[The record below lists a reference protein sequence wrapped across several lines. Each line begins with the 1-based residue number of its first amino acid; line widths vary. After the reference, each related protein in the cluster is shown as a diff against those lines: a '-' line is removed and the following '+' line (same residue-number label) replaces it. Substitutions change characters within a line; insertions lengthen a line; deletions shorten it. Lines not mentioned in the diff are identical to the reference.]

1 MPLSPLPATRL
12 ALILLTAAPVA
23 CSVSVEGDDSASYG
37 EVTLTVSYLDPEG
50 NQVSRDQRHGP
61 GDQLVAPLD
70 RELYDPITVDD
81 AEVTEPALLLDAA
94 RAEIRL
100 PTGALVALRREG
112 DRLVADGPTLFGVRS
127 ALQTQDRMAIEVEGG
142 RFEVTLT
149 GALSPESRER
159 FFATALVRTI
169 RGEALLADD
178 CRPDCLYSVNPV
190 SWVCGP
196 ARDVLERELGGECDG
211 PFTPEEWDAVVL
223 EVRTQGKIDACYQM
237 WLIPRP
243 ICEWAYDFASDSV
256 FEYLAPNA
264 SGFVCAEDFYR
275 ACSGEVDSCTSPE

>member
-1 MPLSPLPATRL
+1 MPRLQPASVPLVLSFFAPLA
-12 ALILLTAAPVA
+12 A
-23 CSVSVEGDDSASYG
+23 CSVAVEGDDSASYG
-37 EVTLTVSYLDPEG
+37 EVTLTVSYLDPAG
-50 NQVSRDQRHGP
+50 NQVSSDQRHGP
-61 GDQLVAPLD
+61 GAELVAPLD

-100 PTGALVALRREG
+100 PNGALVALRREG

-142 RFEVTLT
+142 RFEVELT
-149 GALSPESRER
+149 GAVSPDSRDR
-159 FFATALVRTI
+159 FYATALVRMI

-178 CRPDCLYSVNPV
+178 CRPDCIYSVNPV

-196 ARDVLERELGGECDG
+196 MRDLLRRSFGGECGG
-211 PFTPEEWDAVVL
+211 PFTPDEWNALV
-223 EVRTQGKIDACYQM
+223 EQTRTQGKRDTCYSM

-243 ICEWAYDFASDSV
+243 ICEWAYDFAADSV
-256 FEYLAPNA
+256 FEYLEPDA
-264 SGFVCAEDFYR
+264 SGHVCAEDFYQ
-275 ACSGEVDSCTSPE
+275 ACSGEVD